1 MPPVARPPILLAAG
15 ETLVRFE
22 HVDDRWHHVVT
33 VASRGSETWHSV
45 EGPTGGGDD
54 RWPASPVFV
63 EVTRLGSA
71 PDSPV
76 MAVGQAGRTHFS
88 AVILPD
94 AARPGAVRFDLA
106 ARVNELPRTLGST
119 YRFHPSGA
127 ALPPP
132 LPGPFR
138 VAPIDREETLPRT
151 VRWSYRFSAEGLT
164 ALEGTSLPAAAGSD
178 PRDTPAPA

>member
-1 MPPVARPPILLAAG
+1 MVPSPRPPILLAVG

-22 HVDDRWHHVVT
+22 HVGDRWQHAVT
-33 VASRGSETWHSV
+33 VASGREATWHSV
-45 EGPTGGGDD
+45 EGPIGDGDD

-71 PDSPV
+71 PESPV

-94 AARPGAVRFDLA
+94 AACPGAVRFELA
-106 ARVNELPRTLGST
+106 ARVNEPPPTLGST
-119 YRFHPSGA
+119 YRIVAAGGSATPST
-127 ALPPP
+127 
-132 LPGPFR
+132 GPFR
-138 VAPIDREETLPRT
+138 VVPVDREETLPRT
-151 VRWSYRFSAEGLT
+151 VRWSYRFSAEGL
-164 ALEGTSLPAAAGSD
+164 AVLEGTTLPATAGSD